1 MVNFRWDIFCC
12 FFLFYRPKFGYF
24 FFVKRVKFLAISS
37 RPTKTTELT
46 QPHPQALPVSA
57 PSFVDNLY
65 LACLSCFSHDVTKIQ
80 TKKLSIVLTFYF
92 HQVLQHLNTFM
103 QTDFRLQRVLRF
115 AIEDAWFSRLLR
127 EAAFSWRP
135 GKVLCRV
142 KTLPILEDFAI

>member
-1 MVNFRWDIFCC
+1 MVNFRWDIFCG
-12 FFLFYRPKFGYF
+12 FFLFHRPKFGYF
-24 FFVKRVKFLAISS
+24 FFVKRVKFPAISS

-80 TKKLSIVLTFYF
+80 TKKLSILLSFYF
-92 HQVLQHLNTFM
+92 HEVLQHLNTFM
-103 QTDFRLQRVLRF
+103 QTNFRLERVLRF
-115 AIEDAWFSRLLR
+115 ALEDARFSRLLR
-127 EAAFSWRP
+127 DAAFSWRP

-142 KTLPILEDFAI
+142 KTLPILGDFVI